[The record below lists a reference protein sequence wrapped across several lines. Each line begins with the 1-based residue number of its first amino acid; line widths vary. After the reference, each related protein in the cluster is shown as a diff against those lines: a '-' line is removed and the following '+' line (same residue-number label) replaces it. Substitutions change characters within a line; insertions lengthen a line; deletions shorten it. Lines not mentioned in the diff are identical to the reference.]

1 MRISDCSSDV
11 CSSDLFSILLPIY
24 QTPERWLRRW
34 IESVL
39 AQVYPNWQLCIVD
52 DASPNVRAMEI
63 VDEYARGD
71 RRIVFMRRDVN
82 GHISEAS
89 NSALAMA
96 RGDYVA
102 LLDHDDELRPHA
114 LLEMAEGIS
123 GHGRAGLISSDEDK
137 HRQSG

>member
-71 RRIVFMRRDVN
+71 RRIVLMRRDVN
-82 GHISEAS
+82 GD
-89 NSALAMA
+89 
-96 RGDYVA
+96 RKRVV
-102 LLDHDDELRPHA
+102 
-114 LLEMAEGIS
+114 EGKSVSVSVNI
-123 GHGRAGLISSDEDK
+123 GVRCDIKKIK
-137 HRQSG
+137 HKNNI

>member
-24 QTPERWLRRW
+24 QTPERWLRRC

-71 RRIVFMRRDVN
+71 RRIVFMRRDVH
-82 GHISEAS
+82 GHISEDS
-89 NSALAMA
+89 NRALAMA
-96 RGDYVA
+96 SGGDVA
-102 LLDHDDELRPHA
+102 MDEHED
-114 LLEMAEGIS
+114 EMSTES
-123 GHGRAGLISSDEDK
+123 MTEK
-137 HRQSG
+137 